1 MEIQAQ
7 FGCQRPRRRL
17 GVKFVDM
24 WRGFEPEDDFF
35 LEALG
40 DRFDVELADDPD
52 LLVHSCY
59 GRTADDF
66 GCLKLYVSFE
76 NRGWGFGRTD
86 IAITSD
92 YVNHP
97 DHYRYPLWAVHLA
110 KWPHRYQVD
119 VPRVDT
125 GSRGFAATVVSNA
138 HGATRNRI
146 FDLLLAEQNV
156 ASGGRYRNNV
166 GGPVDDKVEFMSHYR
181 FGLAFENSS
190 YPGYA
195 TEKLLDAFQAG
206 TVPIYWGDPLITRD
220 FNGRAFINCHEFSS
234 EAALVQH
241 VIDVDSDH
249 GRYQEML
256 AEPWFNHGKVPEFAR
271 RSNLADWLS
280 ARIDAHRVPVSQR
293 RSSPGVRTRRAVDRW
308 RTSRRYRRRTT

>member
-1 MEIQAQ
+1 
-7 FGCQRPRRRL
+7 
-17 GVKFVDM
+17 M

-35 LEALG
+35 LGVLS
-40 DRFDVELADDPD
+40 DRFVVELTEDPD

-59 GRTADDF
+59 GRAADGF
-66 GCLKLYVSFE
+66 RCLKLYVSFE

-92 YVNHP
+92 YVRHP

-119 VPRVDT
+119 VPRVHT
-125 GSRGFAATVVSNA
+125 NSRGFAATVVSNA

-146 FDLLLAEQNV
+146 FDLLDAQQDV
-156 ASGGRYRNNV
+156 ASGGRYQNNV
-166 GGPVDDKVEFMSHYR
+166 GSPVDDKVEFMSNYR

-220 FNGRAFINCHEFSS
+220 FNGRAFVNCHDFSS
-234 EAALVQH
+234 EAELVQH
-241 VIDVDSDH
+241 IIEIDSDR
-249 GRYQEML
+249 GRLQEML
-256 AEPWFNHGKVPEFAR
+256 AEPWFHKGTVPEFAR
-271 RSNLADWLS
+271 RSNLAEWLS
-280 ARIDAHRVPVSQR
+280 SRIDFQRVPVSQR
-293 RSSPGVRTRRAVDRW
+293 RRSPQLLTRQVVDRW
-308 RTSRRYRRRTT
+308 QTSRRYRRRIM